1 MIRLAVCVHVCE
13 FVCRQRCVHM
23 CVHGGCACSHR
34 VYGGVYMEACVCVQE
49 CVGVPW
55 WVHMHKY
62 EHESV
67 GVMSGGVCVGVS
79 ANMLVCSAQACGFES
94 EYV

>member
-1 MIRLAVCVHVCE
+1 
-13 FVCRQRCVHM
+13 
-23 CVHGGCACSHR
+23 
-34 VYGGVYMEACVCVQE
+34 MEACVCVQE

-79 ANMLVCSAQACGFES
+79 VNMLVCGVQACGFES
-94 EYV
+94 EYVYAGGACAPAEERPTAGNGT